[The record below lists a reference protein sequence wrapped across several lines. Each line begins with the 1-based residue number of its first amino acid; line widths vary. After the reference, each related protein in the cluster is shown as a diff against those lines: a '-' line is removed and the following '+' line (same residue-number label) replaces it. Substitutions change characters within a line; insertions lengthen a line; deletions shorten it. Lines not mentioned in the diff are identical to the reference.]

1 MAHDKLAKRIGIVG
15 AGNISRLHLEGLA
28 RYPERATAVAL
39 CDPDEDTLGQRA
51 AEWGI
56 QSTYTDLER
65 MLGQE
70 GLDAAIVCTPT
81 HVRSQVVLP
90 LIEAG
95 IPVFCE
101 KPFAET
107 YGEAAEIETAA
118 REAGVP
124 VAIDQNFRRHF
135 SFHLA
140 RDILAGG
147 ELGQPMQLVQTVQT
161 WRRDKGWR
169 LDRGRYV
176 MAIMSIHW
184 FDGYRYMLQEEPVSV
199 YCRGV
204 NSPATP
210 GGDDTAISAL
220 LQFRKGGIAC
230 LSESLSSFSRFQAC
244 SLDCAF
250 GRLVVDY
257 DKLTKIVPDEEPM
270 EIANTFD
277 KAEATWYLLDDLLSA
292 AEQSREPETS
302 ATDNLNSMRI
312 MEAAYRSL
320 VEDRAVYLEEIR

>member
-1 MAHDKLAKRIGIVG
+1 MTHDYLPKRIGIVG

-28 RYPERATAVAL
+28 RYPERTTAVAL

-65 MLGQE
+65 MLVQE
-70 GLDAAIVCTPT
+70 DLDAAIVCTPT

-107 YGEAAEIETAA
+107 YGEAAEIEAAA

-244 SLDCAF
+244 SLDCTF
-250 GRLVVDY
+250 GRLVLDY
-257 DKLTKIVPDEEPM
+257 DKLTKIVPDEEPVAV
-270 EIANTFD
+270 ANTFD

-292 AEQSREPETS
+292 AEQGREPEAS

>member
-1 MAHDKLAKRIGIVG
+1 MAHDNPPKRVGIVG
-15 AGNISRLHLEGLA
+15 AGNISRLHLEGLG

-199 YCRGV
+199 YCRGI

-230 LSESLSSFSRFQAC
+230 LSESLGSFERFHAC
-244 SLDCAF
+244 SLDCAA
-250 GRLVVDY
+250 GRLVLDY
-257 DKLTKIVPDEEPM
+257 ARLTKIVPGEEPVVV
-270 EIANTFD
+270 ANTFD
-277 KAEATWYLLDDLLSA
+277 KTEATWYLLDDLLA
-292 AEQSREPETS
+292 AAGQGREPEAS
-302 ATDNLNSMRI
+302 ATDNLYSMRI
-312 MEAAYRSL
+312 LEAAYRSL

>member
-1 MAHDKLAKRIGIVG
+1 MSHSHPPKRIGIIG
-15 AGNISRLHLEGLA
+15 AGGISRLHLEGLA
-28 RYPERATAVAL
+28 RYPERAQVVAL
-39 CDPDEDTLGQRA
+39 CDPDEGTLQERA

-56 QSTYTDLER
+56 QSTYADLER
-65 MLGQE
+65 MVGQE
-70 GLDAAIVCTPT
+70 DLDAAVVCTPT

-107 YGEAAEIETAA
+107 YGEAADMEAAA
-118 REAGVP
+118 REAGVL

-147 ELGQPMQLVQTVQT
+147 ALGQPMHLVQTVLGL
-161 WRRDKGWR
+161 RRDRGWR
-169 LDRGRYV
+169 LDRRRYI

-184 FDGYRYMLQEEPVSV
+184 FDGYRYMLREEPVSV

-210 GGDDTAISAL
+210 GGEDTAISAL

-230 LSESLSSFSRFQAC
+230 LSESFGSSSPFHAC
-244 SLDCAF
+244 SLDCAL
-250 GRLVVDY
+250 GKLVLDY
-257 DKLTKIVPDEEPM
+257 AGLTRIVPGAAPVEV
-270 EIANTFD
+270 ANSFD
-277 KAEATWYLLDDLLSA
+277 KAEAAWYLLDDLLA
-292 AEQSREPETS
+292 AVEQGRQPETS
-302 ATDNLNSMRI
+302 AADNLHSMRI